1 LTGAIYPNAEGEKNV
16 EIDFGR
22 EDIKSGFRR

>member
-1 LTGAIYPNAEGEKNV
+1 MAAVYPNAEGEKNV

-22 EDIKSGFRR
+22 EDIKGGFRR